1 MTRQTPQTTVLLL
14 FAVTTTILLGNASGQ
29 PPQEG
34 LPESLRREVQS
45 PQTLPRGKYREVR
58 AWEAEAAPH
67 FIGRAVEDAQAQ
79 GGQAWEVRVYEDA
92 PSAHALYGPYVEL
105 EPGDYVA
112 FVRMK
117 LLEDAGEE
125 TVAEMDACA
134 SYGQNILSVRDV
146 VGSDLALNRYVQAPI
161 GFHYPGGKLEVR
173 VWWRGYA
180 SLRVDRVTVF
190 RLEGGKLEPIAQ
202 RAQQPVPSGKPNNLS
217 YRTEP
222 RPFPDI
228 FPKSSPPAPTLLV
241 FDVSKQPPDWQ
252 LLLLSLQGIVN
263 RSQPQIYLLFN
274 PTDSFW
280 RDWMRQRKWIQETQT
295 VARPQELLSRF
306 RDKLKGMVITDP
318 SLPATKNVAT
328 MVASVNDGIVAS
340 PRLAKEMDLPVI
352 ADLRGKWQ
360 TNVEAYRWAF
370 DNLWGRLN
378 HHVIA
383 CSYPDHLGL
392 RDYLVQ
398 HKVFIFWL
406 PGPIDGAKKYSSP
419 NEEVRLMEELF
430 AQMPVNIPVMS
441 YPWAGKDVGIGEG
454 PGVTLFAEFG
464 KYLVGS
470 VNCSNLSVH
479 SGIRVAE
486 FRQKPAPP
494 PPPLQ
499 DKVYVSFIIS
509 DGDNLPVLT
518 VGNFPQ
524 LWKQDVRGQLPVGWT
539 LSPSAH
545 LLIPDVVDY
554 YYSTAK
560 PSDYFLAAVSGV
572 GYTYPD
578 SYGQRFREPDRQR
591 VFDEFLDQTRVYME
605 RSDLKD
611 IWPMGV
617 SRPELIRRYAERIP
631 FLQSIFPDYGRRVS
645 GYVDATYPTVRNVPV
660 FHAMTGWREEDSREE
675 RIARMVA
682 EVRSFTP
689 KERPAFLHLFVWN
702 WGFDLPMLRDVL
714 RGLGDEYVAVRPD
727 HLAALYRQEMERRQ
741 VLVRVP
747 PLVVG
752 IEGQPLVFTASLHNV
767 TSRPMDVR
775 AEVAAGL
782 SRSAVRPDRL
792 RLAPGEAATLDIAGT
807 PDGGRIDLEVKGAF
821 GVRRAVVSLNRIAA
835 KEIFA
840 PLSSGASLRFVN
852 QFEAESLP
860 HRSGKEEKDSQS
872 SNGVVWSARKG
883 EAEPGY
889 IIFGPYSPLKE
900 GHYLALFRLKR
911 TDEGAG
917 ALVTLDTCVG
927 GGNPITASRTVKAE
941 ELPIGQYRAVPLLLR
956 HPGGA
961 VETRALW
968 TGSASVVVDSIAVW
982 EVVPQR

>member
-1 MTRQTPQTTVLLL
+1 MVIIVLWCLMGS
-14 FAVTTTILLGNASGQ
+14 AMLGSA
-29 PPQEG
+29 PEREG
-34 LPESLRREVQS
+34 LPESLLREVQS
-45 PQTLPRGKYREVR
+45 SQSLPRGKYRAVR
-58 AWEAEAAPH
+58 AWEAETAPH
-67 FIGRAVEDAQAQ
+67 FIGRAVDDAQAE
-79 GGQAWEVRVYEDA
+79 GGRAWEVRAYEDT
-92 PSAHALYGPYVEL
+92 PSSHVIYGPYVEL

-117 LLEDAGEE
+117 LLEDVGEE
-125 TVAEMDACA
+125 SVAEMDACV
-134 SYGQNILSVRDV
+134 SYAQNILSVREV
-146 VGSDLALNRYVQAPI
+146 VGSDLALNRYVQVPM

-173 VWWRGYA
+173 VLWRGYA

-190 RLEGGKLEPIAQ
+190 RLEGGKLEPLPK
-202 RAQQPVPSGKPNNLS
+202 RAPQPTPSGKPNNLS
-217 YRTEP
+217 YRTES
-222 RPFPDI
+222 RPFPDV
-228 FPKSSPPAPTLLV
+228 FPKSAPPASNLLV

-263 RSQPQIYLLFN
+263 RTQPQIYLLFN
-274 PTDSFW
+274 STDAFW
-280 RDWMRQRKWIQETQT
+280 LDWIRQRKWIQETQT
-295 VARPQELLSRF
+295 VSRPQELLTRF

-318 SLPATKNVAT
+318 SLPATKNIAT
-328 MVASVNDGIVAS
+328 MVASVNDGIVVS

-370 DNLWGRLN
+370 DNLWSRLN
-378 HHVIA
+378 HHVLA
-383 CSYPDHLGL
+383 CSYPDHLEL

-454 PGVTLFAEFG
+454 PGVRLFAEFG

-470 VNCSNLSVH
+470 INCSNLSVH

-494 PPPLQ
+494 PPTLQ
-499 DKVYVSFIIS
+499 NKAYVSFIIS

-518 VGNFPQ
+518 VSNFPQ
-524 LWKQDVRGQLPVGWT
+524 LWKQDVRGQFPIGWT
-539 LSPSAH
+539 ISPSAH
-545 LLIPDVVDY
+545 LLLPAVVDY

-560 PSDYFLAAVSGV
+560 PTDYFLAAVSGV

-591 VFDEFLDQTRVYME
+591 IFDEFLDQTRVYME

-611 IWPMGV
+611 IWPMSL

-631 FLQSIFPDYGRRVS
+631 LLQSIFPDYGRRVS
-645 GYVDATYPTVRNVPV
+645 SYEDATYPTARNVPV
-660 FHAMTGWREEDSREE
+660 FHGVTGWREEDTREE
-675 RIARMVA
+675 RVARMVA
-682 EVRSFTP
+682 EVRSITSQ
-689 KERPAFLHLFVWN
+689 ERPAFLHLFVWN

-741 VLVRVP
+741 ILVRVP
-747 PLVVG
+747 SVIAG

-775 AEVAAGL
+775 TEIAAGL
-782 SRSAVRPDRL
+782 RRASVKPDRL
-792 RLAPGEAATLDIAGT
+792 RLAPGEAATLDLAGT
-807 PDGGRIDLEVKGAF
+807 SDGERVDLDVKGTF
-821 GVRRAVVSLNRIAA
+821 GTRRVVIGMHSVPKREL
-835 KEIFA
+835 FA
-840 PLSSGASLRFVN
+840 PLPSGALLRFVN
-852 QFEAESLP
+852 QFEAESLA
-860 HRSGKEEKDSQS
+860 HRSGKEEKDAQS
-872 SNGVVWSARKG
+872 SGGSVWSARRG

-889 IIFGPYSPLKE
+889 VIFGPYSPLKE
-900 GHYLALFRLKR
+900 GRYLVLFRLKR

-927 GGNPITASRTVKAE
+927 GGNPITSSRTMKAE
-941 ELPIGQYRAVPLLLR
+941 ELPVGQYRVVPLLLS

-961 VETRALW
+961 VETRVLW
-968 TGSASVVVDSIAVW
+968 TGSASVVVDSIVLW
-982 EVVPQR
+982 EVISR

>member
-1 MTRQTPQTTVLLL
+1 MMMTT
-14 FAVTTTILLGNASGQ
+14 LLGSALRQS
-29 PPQEG
+29 PPEG

-45 PQTLPRGKYREVR
+45 PQSLPRGKYREVR
-58 AWEAEAAPH
+58 AWEAESAPH

-79 GGQAWEVRVYEDA
+79 RGRAWEVRAYEDT
-92 PSAHALYGPYVEL
+92 PSSHAIYGPYGEL

-117 LLEDAGEE
+117 LLEDVGEE
-125 TVAEMDACA
+125 SVAEMDACV
-134 SYGQNILSVRDV
+134 SYAQNILSVRDV
-146 VGSDLALNRYVQAPI
+146 VGSDLALNRYVQVPI

-173 VWWRGYA
+173 VLWRGYA
-180 SLRVDRVTVF
+180 SLRVDCVTVF
-190 RLEGGKLEPIAQ
+190 RLEGGKLEPLPK
-202 RAQQPVPSGKPNNLS
+202 RAAQPVPSGKPNNLPHPLLAKEGREGR
-217 YRTEP
+217 YRAEP

-228 FPKSSPPAPTLLV
+228 FPKSSPPASNLLV

-263 RSQPQIYLLFN
+263 RAQPQIYLLFN
-274 PTDSFW
+274 STDSFW
-280 RDWMRQRKWIQETQT
+280 LDWMRQREWSRERTLC
-295 VARPQELLSRF
+295 RSPQELLTRF
-306 RDKLKGMVITDP
+306 RDKLKGVVITDP

-328 MVASVNDGIVAS
+328 MVASVNDGIVVS

-370 DNLWGRLN
+370 DNLWSRLN

-406 PGPIDGAKKYSSP
+406 PGPIDGAKRYSSP

-479 SGIRVAE
+479 SGIRIAE

-499 DKVYVSFIIS
+499 DKVYVSFLIS

-518 VGNFPQ
+518 IGNFPQ
-524 LWKQDVRGQLPVGWT
+524 LWQQDVRGQLPIGWT
-539 LSPSAH
+539 ISPSAH
-545 LLIPDVVDY
+545 LLIPAVVDY

-560 PSDYFLAAVSGV
+560 PTDYFLAAVSGV

-591 VFDEFLDQTRVYME
+591 IFDEFLDQTRVYME
-605 RSDLKD
+605 KSDLKD

-645 GYVDATYPTVRNVPV
+645 GYADATYPTVRNVPV
-660 FHAMTGWREEDSREE
+660 FHGVTGWREEDTREE
-675 RIARMVA
+675 RVARMVA

-727 HLAALYRQEMERRQ
+727 HLAALYRQYMERQ
-741 VLVRVP
+741 QILLRVP
-747 PLVVG
+747 PVITS
-752 IEGQPLVFTASLHNV
+752 IEGQLLVFTASLHNV
-767 TSRPMDVR
+767 TSQPMDVR
-775 AEVAAGL
+775 PEIAAGL
-782 SRSAVRPDRL
+782 SRSVVKPDRL
-792 RLAPGEAATLDIAGT
+792 RLAPGEAGTLDIAGT
-807 PDGGRIDLEVKGAF
+807 PDGERIDLDVKGAF

-835 KEIFA
+835 KEILA
-840 PLSSGASLRFVN
+840 PLPSGASLRFVN

-860 HRSGKEEKDSQS
+860 HRSGKEEKDAQS
-872 SNGVVWSARKG
+872 SGGSVWSARKG

-889 IIFGPYSPLKE
+889 VIFGPYSPLKE
-900 GHYLALFRLKR
+900 GRYLALFRLKR

-927 GGNPITASRTVKAE
+927 GGSPITASRTVRAE
-941 ELPIGQYRAVPLLLR
+941 ELPVGQYRAIPLLLR

-961 VETRALW
+961 VETRVLW

>member
-1 MTRQTPQTTVLLL
+1 MGL
-14 FAVTTTILLGNASGQ
+14 ASWGSA
-29 PPQEG
+29 PEQEG
-34 LPESLRREVQS
+34 LPDSLLREVQS
-45 PQTLPRGKYREVR
+45 PQSLLRGKYREVR
-58 AWEAEAAPH
+58 AWEAEAAAH
-67 FIGRAVEDAQAQ
+67 FIGRAVEDAQAH
-79 GGQAWEVRVYEDA
+79 GERAWEVRVGEEA

-125 TVAEMDACA
+125 SVAEVDACV
-134 SYGQNILSVRDV
+134 SFGQNILSVREV
-146 VGSDLALNRYVQAPI
+146 VGSDLALNRYVQVPLA
-161 GFHYPGGKLEVR
+161 FRYPGGKLEVR

-180 SLRVDRVTVF
+180 SLRIDRVTVF
-190 RLEGGKLEPIAQ
+190 RLEGGKLEPLPK
-202 RAQQPVPSGKPNNLS
+202 RAEQPVPSGKPNNLPHPLLAKEGREGR
-217 YRTEP
+217 YRAEP

-228 FPKSSPPAPTLLV
+228 FPKSAPPAPNLLV
-241 FDVSKQPPDWQ
+241 LDVSKQPPDWQ

-263 RSQPQIYLLFN
+263 RQQPQIYLLFN
-274 PTDSFW
+274 STDAFW
-280 RDWMRQRKWIQETQT
+280 IDWMRQRKWIQGTRT
-295 VARPQELLSRF
+295 VARPQELLARF
-306 RDKLKGMVITDP
+306 RDKLKGVVITDP
-318 SLPATKNVAT
+318 SLPATKNIAT
-328 MVASVNDGIVAS
+328 MVASVNDGIVVL
-340 PRLAKEMDLPVI
+340 PRLAKEVALPVI

-370 DNLWGRLN
+370 DNLWSRLN
-378 HHVIA
+378 HHVLA

-470 VNCSNLSVH
+470 INCSNLSVH

-494 PPPLQ
+494 SPPLQ
-499 DKVYVSFIIS
+499 NKVYVSFIIS

-518 VGNFPQ
+518 VNNFPQ
-524 LWKQDVRGQLPVGWT
+524 LWQQDVRGQFPIGWT
-539 LSPSAH
+539 ISPSAH
-545 LLIPDVVDY
+545 LLIPAVVDY

-560 PSDYFLAAVSGV
+560 PTDYFLAAVSGV

-605 RSDLKD
+605 KSDLKD
-611 IWPMGV
+611 IWIMGV
-617 SRPELIRRYAERIP
+617 SRPELIRRYAERVP
-631 FLQSIFPDYGRRVS
+631 FLQSIFPDYGRRVAS
-645 GYVDATYPTVRNVPV
+645 YEDATYPTARNVPV
-660 FHAMTGWREEDSREE
+660 FHALTGWREEDTREG
-675 RIARMVA
+675 RVARMIA
-682 EVRSFTP
+682 EVRSITP

-714 RGLGDEYVAVRPD
+714 RGLDDEYVAVRPD

-741 VLVRVP
+741 ILVRVP
-747 PLVVG
+747 PVIAS
-752 IEGQPLVFTASLHNV
+752 IEGQPLMFTASLHNV
-767 TSRPMDVR
+767 TSQPMDVR

-782 SRSAVRPDRL
+782 SRASVKPDHL
-792 RLAPGEAATLDIAGT
+792 RLAPGEAATLDITGT
-807 PDGGRIDLEVKGAF
+807 PDSGQIDLAVSSAL
-821 GVRRAVVSLNRIAA
+821 GVQRASTNVRSVSKREL
-835 KEIFA
+835 FA
-840 PLSSGASLRFVN
+840 SLPSGASLRFVS

-860 HRSGKEEKDSQS
+860 HRSGKEEKDAQS
-872 SNGVVWSARKG
+872 SNGVAWAARRG

-889 IIFGPYSPLKE
+889 IIFGPYSSLKE
-900 GHYLALFRLKR
+900 GRYLALFRLKR
-911 TDEGAG
+911 ADEGTG

-927 GGNPITASRTVKAE
+927 GGSPITASRTVRAE
-941 ELPIGQYRAVPLLLR
+941 ELPVGQYRVIPLLLR

-968 TGSASVVVDSIAVW
+968 TGSASVVVDSIALW
-982 EVVPQR
+982 EVVSR